1 MEIEIKFN
9 KQTLEM
15 LQNLTN
21 ALENIKFDQVEKV
34 QNKRSK
40 KIDLKDEMRKEK
52 EEDINHD
59 LKIEDIVNFVQPI
72 LNSKRKEVKE
82 YLASKNVVKIT
93 QIPIDDY
100 AEAMTFFEKLK
111 KEAETE
117 EANNGK

>member
-9 KQTLEM
+9 KQTFEM